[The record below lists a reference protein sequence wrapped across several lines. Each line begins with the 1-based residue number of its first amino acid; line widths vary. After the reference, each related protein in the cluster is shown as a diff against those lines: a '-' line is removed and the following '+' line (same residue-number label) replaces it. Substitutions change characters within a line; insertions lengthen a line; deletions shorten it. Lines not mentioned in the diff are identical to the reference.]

1 MSEISTGGAP
11 AVSVIIP
18 VYNCAVYLP
27 ECLDSVIAQT
37 ESSWEIICVDDGSTD
52 DSVSVLREYERR
64 LAGKMRV
71 VEQENAGCARARNR
85 AIPLARGSYLMFL
98 DADDFLTPCCFELAL
113 DAVRRTNAQIV
124 VWDLWFYNNQRKRQ
138 QHPPLGILHFAPF
151 DFDGQAFSWKRSP
164 DDFLMSFQTWAWNKL
179 FLASFVREGGYR
191 FAEDVQRSE
200 DIAFVYPALVDA
212 ERIATVGERL
222 ISYRVM
228 RAGSA
233 MATKDRHAFDFVRA
247 IHSFRSYL
255 AETGRLEALSRSYAT
270 WAMSSILY
278 NLNTL
283 ASYFAFCE
291 VYRYLVDRGFSDL
304 GLADLGEHDF
314 LDPIYYARMREISE
328 CDPAAYLFGRACSL
342 DAAREDALAVLDEV
356 SAARDE
362 ALAERDAA
370 CAREAAVRADLD
382 RVVSEF
388 DAVMGAAEQ
397 RVGQAI
403 CRLPRAIQRKVGAS
417 KR

>member
-1 MSEISTGGAP
+1 MQLLHCERTKYVGDLDGGAP

-18 VYNCAVYLP
+18 VYNCAAYLP

-64 LAGKMRV
+64 LASKMRV

-98 DADDFLTPCCFELAL
+98 DADDFLAPRCFELAL
-113 DAVRRTNAQIV
+113 DAARCTNARIV

-151 DFDGQAFSWKRSP
+151 DFDGQVFSWKRSP

-255 AETGRLEALSRSYAT
+255 LETGRLEALSRSYAT

-283 ASYFAFCE
+283 ASYPAFLRGVPLSGRPRLFRLGSCRSGE
-291 VYRYLVDRGFSDL
+291 NMTSSTRYTTL
-304 GLADLGEHDF
+304 
-314 LDPIYYARMREISE
+314 
-328 CDPAAYLFGRACSL
+328 
-342 DAAREDALAVLDEV
+342 
-356 SAARDE
+356 
-362 ALAERDAA
+362 A
-370 CAREAAVRADLD
+370 CARFQNATL
-382 RVVSEF
+382 
-388 DAVMGAAEQ
+388 Q
-397 RVGQAI
+397 RTCSVAPARSMRRGRT
-403 CRLPRAIQRKVGAS
+403 RLPSSMR
-417 KR
+417 

>member
-1 MSEISTGGAP
+1 MSSATTVLLCGVGGQGTVLAADLLARTALASGYDVKVSEIHGMSQRGGAVTTV
-11 AVSVIIP
+11 ARFGTEP
-18 VYNCAVYLP
+18 VATMVA
-27 ECLDSVIAQT
+27 D
-37 ESSWEIICVDDGSTD
+37 
-52 DSVSVLREYERR
+52 
-64 LAGKMRV
+64 
-71 VEQENAGCARARNR
+71 AGCADCVVSFETTEALRNL
-85 AIPLARGSYLMFL
+85 P
-98 DADDFLTPCCFELAL
+98 
-113 DAVRRTNAQIV
+113 
-124 VWDLWFYNNQRKRQ
+124 
-138 QHPPLGILHFAPF
+138 
-151 DFDGQAFSWKRSP
+151 
-164 DDFLMSFQTWAWNKL
+164 
-179 FLASFVREGGYR
+179 FVREGGYR

>member
-1 MSEISTGGAP
+1 MVENAAEGISS
-11 AVSVIIP
+11 VSVIVP
-18 VYNCAVYLP
+18 VYNCAPYLRQ
-27 ECLDSVIAQT
+27 CLDSVIAQT

-64 LAGKMRV
+64 LDGKLRV
-71 VEQENAGCARARNR
+71 IEQENAGCACARNR

-98 DADDFLTPCCFELAL
+98 DADDFLAPRCFELAL
-113 DAVRRTNAQIV
+113 DAARRTNAQIV

-228 RAGSA
+228 RADSA

-247 IHSFRSYL
+247 IHAFRSYL
-255 AETGRLEALSRSYAT
+255 VETGRLEALSRSYAT

-278 NLNTL
+278 NVNTL
-283 ASYFAFCE
+283 TSYPAFCE
-291 VYRYLVDRGFSDL
+291 VYRYLADRGFSDL

-356 SAARDE
+356 SAVRDE
-362 ALAERDAA
+362 ALSERDAA
-370 CAREAAVRADLD
+370 WAREAAVRADLD

>member
-18 VYNCAVYLP
+18 VYNCAAYLP

-71 VEQENAGCARARNR
+71 VEQENAGCACARNR
-85 AIPLARGSYLMFL
+85 AIPLAWGSYLMFL
-98 DADDFLTPCCFELAL
+98 DADDFLAPRCFELAL
-113 DAVRRTNAQIV
+113 DAARRTNAQIV

-179 FLASFVREGGYR
+179 FLAS
-191 FAEDVQRSE
+191 
-200 DIAFVYPALVDA
+200 LVDA

-255 AETGRLEALSRSYAT
+255 ADTGRLEALSRSYAT

-283 ASYFAFCE
+283 ASYSVFCE
-291 VYRYLVDRGFSDL
+291 VYRYLADRGLSDL